1 MFVDQRTWLWLASAV
16 LLAVLLYLL
25 APVLTPFA
33 VSALLA
39 YLSDPLVDRLEKRFS
54 RTTSVVI
61 VFAGLLLL
69 AGSLLA
75 IVIPTLFHQAQ
86 DFPELLHT
94 LEVWLNTTAL
104 PYLRTEFGVR
114 VDALSPGQ
122 IFDNAKAHL
131 QDIGKIAKT
140 VFASVGKG
148 SAFLLTW
155 AANLVLI
162 PVLTFYLLR
171 DWDLLV
177 NRVYELLPRP
187 LAPTIAK
194 LVRES
199 DEVLGAFLRGQ
210 VSVML
215 ALGLLYGLGLS
226 ICGIRFGLLIGFGA
240 GMLSFVPYLG
250 PAIGIAAGAVAA
262 LASPGDPWIN
272 LLLVAIVF
280 GSGQMIESFVLT
292 PRLVGDRIGLHPV
305 AVIFAVMAGGALFGF
320 FGVLLALP
328 VAAVI
333 LVVLKH
339 AHERYLVSD
348 LYGAQSE
355 PAAATLAEAKET
367 VPNEADSSNS
377 ADPSR
382 APLSNESQLS

>member
-1 MFVDQRTWLWLASAV
+1 MFVDQRTWLWLASAIV
-16 LLAVLLYLL
+16 LAVLLYLL

-86 DFPELLHT
+86 DLPELFHA
-94 LEVWLNTTAL
+94 LEVWLNGTAL
-104 PYLRTEFGVR
+104 PYLRTEFGISI
-114 VDALSPGQ
+114 DALSPGQ
-122 IFDNAKAHL
+122 VFESAKAHL
-131 QDIGKIAKT
+131 QDIGKIART
-140 VFASVGKG
+140 IFASVGKG

-226 ICGIRFGLLIGFGA
+226 ICGIRFGLLIGFAA
-240 GMLSFVPYLG
+240 GLLSFVPYLG
-250 PAIGIAAGAVAA
+250 PALGIVAGALAA

-339 AHERYLVSD
+339 AHERYLQSD
-348 LYGAQSE
+348 LYGATPKSSDAE
-355 PAAATLAEAKET
+355 SATAGALATDEIETAPSAPA
-367 VPNEADSSNS
+367 
-377 ADPSR
+377 
-382 APLSNESQLS
+382 SNESQLS